1 MPIGP
6 GEPVGKSRG
15 SRTGVDVARRRVG
28 YGDGRGAGRGG
39 WGGADGRRTY
49 HPSYGRHVSVSR
61 LVNVENRLT

>member
-28 YGDGRGAGRGG
+28 YGDGREAERGG
-39 WGGADGRRTY
+39 WGRGLMVGALTILPTDAMS
-49 HPSYGRHVSVSR
+49 PC
-61 LVNVENRLT
+61 LV